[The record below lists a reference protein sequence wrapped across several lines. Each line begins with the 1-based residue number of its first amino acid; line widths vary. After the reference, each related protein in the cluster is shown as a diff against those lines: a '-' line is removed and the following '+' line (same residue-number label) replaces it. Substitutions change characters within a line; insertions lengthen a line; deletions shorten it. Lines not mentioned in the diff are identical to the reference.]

1 MKYVLLRKKVFA
13 EEIKSRQEY
22 LYDIFKVYTIPFYF
36 DNYVELRS
44 IPENFGNI
52 IFINGHNG
60 QVHSYLMS
68 KKIEENVIVMITCYQ
83 GLVQTV
89 NLNNKK
95 MFFTDITTD
104 KLNGKEYGFN
114 FEITN
119 SELNLYNCPYTSLN
133 DKIEYSFER
142 IR

>member
-1 MKYVLLRKKVFA
+1 MRYVLLRKKVFV

-22 LYDIFKVYTIPFYF
+22 LYDIFKIYTIPFYF

-60 QVHSYLMS
+60 QVCSYLMS
-68 KKIEENVIVMITCYQ
+68 KKIGENIVVMITCYR
-83 GLVQTV
+83 GLIQAI
-89 NLNNKK
+89 NFNNKK
-95 MFFTDITTD
+95 MFFTDTTTD

>member
-1 MKYVLLRKKVFA
+1 MRYVLLRKKVFT

>member
-1 MKYVLLRKKVFA
+1 
-13 EEIKSRQEY
+13 
-22 LYDIFKVYTIPFYF
+22 
-36 DNYVELRS
+36 
-44 IPENFGNI
+44 
-52 IFINGHNG
+52 
-60 QVHSYLMS
+60 MS

>member
-1 MKYVLLRKKVFA
+1 MRYVLLRKKVFA

-44 IPENFGNI
+44 IPENFGSI